1 MYCPI
6 DKAKAIW
13 LCLTL
18 LVLFILVLCIV
29 LPITLTHQRTD
40 TCAVEGCLFDN
51 ECLDRC
57 IRETQ
62 TENNHIY
69 SLTTESTDHPTTP
82 VSTTDPPV
90 STTDSSTTNTYPTDP
105 PVSTTDSSTY
115 PTDPPVTDPPVTC
128 SPTACNKACTLGC

>member
-13 LCLTL
+13 LCLPL
-18 LVLFILVLCIV
+18 LVVFILVLCIV
-29 LPITLTHQRTD
+29 LPITLTHPRTD
-40 TCAVEGCLFDN
+40 TCTVEGCLFDN

-57 IRETQ
+57 IS
-62 TENNHIY
+62 ENNQ
-69 SLTTESTDHPTTP
+69 LTIDHSTTDSSTYPP
-82 VSTTDPPV
+82 VSTTDSSTYPTDPPVTDPPV
-90 STTDSSTTNTYPTDP
+90 STTDSSTD
-105 PVSTTDSSTY
+105 

>member
-18 LVLFILVLCIV
+18 LVVFILVVCIV

-40 TCAVEGCLFDN
+40 ACAVEGCLFDN

-57 IRETQ
+57 IRET
-62 TENNHIY
+62 ENNQ
-69 SLTTESTDHPTTP
+69 LTTDHPVTTPTIVPPP

-90 STTDSSTTNTYPTDP
+90 STTD
-105 PVSTTDSSTY
+105 STY
-115 PTDPPVTDPPVTC
+115 PTDPPVTDPPVTNPPVTC
-128 SPTACNKACTLGC
+128 SQTACNKACTLGC

>member
-18 LVLFILVLCIV
+18 LVVFILVLCIV
-29 LPITLTHQRTD
+29 LPITLTHPRTD

-57 IRETQ
+57 IS
-62 TENNHIY
+62 ENNQ
-69 SLTTESTDHPTTP
+69 LTTDH
-82 VSTTDPPV
+82 
-90 STTDSSTTNTYPTDP
+90 
-105 PVSTTDSSTY
+105 STTDSSTY

>member
-18 LVLFILVLCIV
+18 LVVFILVLCIV
-29 LPITLTHQRTD
+29 LPITLTHPRID

-57 IRETQ
+57 IS
-62 TENNHIY
+62 ENNQ
-69 SLTTESTDHPTTP
+69 LTTDH
-82 VSTTDPPV
+82 STTDSSTYPTVPPPV
-90 STTDSSTTNTYPTDP
+90 STTDHSTTDSTYPTDP

-115 PTDPPVTDPPVTC
+115 PTDPPVTNPPVTC

>member
-6 DKAKAIW
+6 DKAKTIW

-18 LVLFILVLCIV
+18 LVVFILVLCIV
-29 LPITLTHQRTD
+29 LPITLTHPRTD

-57 IRETQ
+57 TS
-62 TENNHIY
+62 ENNQ
-69 SLTTESTDHPTTP
+69 LTTDQSTIVP
-82 VSTTDPPV
+82 PPV
-90 STTDSSTTNTYPTDP
+90 STTDSSTYPIDP

>member
-18 LVLFILVLCIV
+18 LVVFILVLCIV
-29 LPITLTHQRTD
+29 LPITLTHPQTD

-57 IRETQ
+57 IS
-62 TENNHIY
+62 ENNQ
-69 SLTTESTDHPTTP
+69 LTIDHPVPPP
-82 VSTTDPPV
+82 VSTTVSTTDSSTDPPV
-90 STTDSSTTNTYPTDP
+90 STTDSSA
-105 PVSTTDSSTY
+105 Y